1 MTRDQDALD
10 RVSERLNHLM
20 GFKEED
26 GEDVS
31 VWLELCIYNWHSDK
45 ARPYEGCKYR
55 VFDTFFLK
63 KE

>member
-1 MTRDQDALD
+1 MEFLALCID
-10 RVSERLNHLM
+10 EPQ
-20 GFKEED
+20 EED
-26 GEDVS
+26 GADMS

-63 KE
+63 E